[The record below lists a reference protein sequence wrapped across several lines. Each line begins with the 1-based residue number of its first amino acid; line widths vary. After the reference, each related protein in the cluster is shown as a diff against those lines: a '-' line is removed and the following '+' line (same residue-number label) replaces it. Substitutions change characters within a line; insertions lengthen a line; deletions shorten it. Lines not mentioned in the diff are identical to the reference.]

1 MDNIVL
7 VQNLLLS
14 GAVLG
19 AAVGLSLLKQALI
32 KLSLRLGS

>member
-14 GAVLG
+14 GDVLG